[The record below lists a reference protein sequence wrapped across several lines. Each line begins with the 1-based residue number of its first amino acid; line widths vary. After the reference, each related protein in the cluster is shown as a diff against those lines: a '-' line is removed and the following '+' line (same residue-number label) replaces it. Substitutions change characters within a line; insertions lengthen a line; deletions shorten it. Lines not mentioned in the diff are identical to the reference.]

1 MLHSN
6 SFNNTQ
12 NKINALTRQVDACKQ
27 RRACA
32 HTHAYTRTNS
42 HTHSQAITYMHTSTR
57 ANTHVC
63 ARAQTYTATIY
74 TLSHTCVC
82 AHRNTHTHTHTLTQ
96 THAHTHAYTRTW
108 MQGQADLGESALA
121 PPNCA
126 SWTSVLLVRFASGRG
141 AGEGT
146 WAAIG
151 SGGCGGVSG
160 LCSKS
165 MGYS

>member
-82 AHRNTHTHTHTLTQ
+82 AHRNTHTYTHTHTNTC
-96 THAHTHAYTRTW
+96 THTCIHAHLDARAGRFGRICTGATKLCVLDFSFACQVCLWKGRRR
-108 MQGQADLGESALA
+108 GNLGSDWKRRLWRCKW
-121 PPNCA
+121 P
-126 SWTSVLLVRFASGRG
+126 V
-141 AGEGT
+141 
-146 WAAIG
+146 
-151 SGGCGGVSG
+151 
-160 LCSKS
+160 
-165 MGYS
+165 